1 MGLLNH
7 QKVGVETL
15 LEEEAEEGAAVE
27 EEGEAYVAFD

>member
-7 QKVGVETL
+7 QKVGVENL
-15 LEEEAEEGAAVE
+15 LEVAEEGAAVE